1 MRYYRNAHTSAIGQS
16 FLNVTK
22 LCAPEKVASV
32 QALIDDTINPD
43 IAYQKKP
50 LDLRNQRTYAVKVSR
65 ISRHSNKASVLINA
79 QSRVNGLLDVARQTY
94 KEANA
99 DAYQSL
105 TELGGESVFVHLMV
119 LYLMQQKK
127 PTT

>member
-1 MRYYRNAHTSAIGQS
+1 MI
-16 FLNVTK
+16 K

-50 LDLRNQRTYAVKVSR
+50 LDLRNQRTHAVKVSR
-65 ISRHSNKASVLINA
+65 ISRHSRKASALTNA

-99 DAYQSL
+99 DAYQL
-105 TELGGESVFVHLMV
+105 VTELGGEFFFFRPFDGHV
-119 LYLMQQKK
+119 LMQQKK